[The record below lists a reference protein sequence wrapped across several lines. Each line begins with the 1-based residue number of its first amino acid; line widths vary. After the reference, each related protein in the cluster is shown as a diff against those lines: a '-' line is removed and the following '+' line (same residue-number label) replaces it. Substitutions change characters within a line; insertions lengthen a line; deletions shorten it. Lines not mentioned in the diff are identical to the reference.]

1 MDIQLG
7 RSKTVRRAY
16 GIDEIALVPGGRTV
30 DPEITDTSW
39 TIGGVQRDIPIIASA
54 MDGVVDVQM
63 AVRLSELGALG
74 VLNLEGVHTRYEDP
88 NTVLDKIAAVG
99 KDEFVPLMQE
109 IYSQPVLESFRF
121 AK

>member
-30 DPEITDTSW
+30 DPEVTDTSW
-39 TIGGVQRDIPIIASA
+39 TLGGVQREIPIIASA

-74 VLNLEGVHTRYEDP
+74 VLNLEGVQTRYDEP
-88 NTVLDKIAAVG
+88 NAVLDKIAAVS
-99 KDEFVPLMQE
+99 QE
-109 IYSQPVLESFRF
+109 IISMTRPALYIVLVYSG
-121 AK
+121 